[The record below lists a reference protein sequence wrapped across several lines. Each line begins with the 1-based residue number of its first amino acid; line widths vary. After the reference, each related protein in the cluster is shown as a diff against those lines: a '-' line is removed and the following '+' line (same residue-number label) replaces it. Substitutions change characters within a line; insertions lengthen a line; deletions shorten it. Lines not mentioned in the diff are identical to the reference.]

1 MNWRREMLISCNK
14 CNNQYSIDASG
25 GYICL
30 CNECLSVCDTN
41 YEHEL
46 FMKSFDIFLGENL
59 IANVEWKKQP
69 VIHNSY
75 FFKLQSVFGEKR
87 LQSQDAE
94 DAVKESVDCMI
105 NHVKDMRQKEAERLV
120 GVIVEEYNA
129 KEFSKES
136 TFSGWGVYHEGL
148 YEGNCYDVT
157 LIGDKQV
164 VIHTAVPICK
174 QSKKTRYKGRC
185 KYRTQLNAKEFDD
198 IYKCTMY
205 VSLYGYLFE
214 VIAVSEHLSNV
225 MINDHMKK
233 EADPSL
239 YDSCPISFTHNFY
252 EGTYKDLSPEETAK
266 IDKVRIEKRSIKSD
280 ILGGD

>member
-1 MNWRREMLISCNK
+1 
-14 CNNQYSIDASG
+14 
-25 GYICL
+25 
-30 CNECLSVCDTN
+30 
-41 YEHEL
+41 
-46 FMKSFDIFLGENL
+46 
-59 IANVEWKKQP
+59 
-69 VIHNSY
+69 
-75 FFKLQSVFGEKR
+75 
-87 LQSQDAE
+87 
-94 DAVKESVDCMI
+94 MI

-148 YEGNCYDVT
+148 YDGNCYDVT

-205 VSLYGYLFE
+205 VSLYGCLFE

-233 EADPSL
+233 ETDPSL

-252 EGTYKDLSPEETAK
+252 DGTYKDLSPEETAK